1 MNIFYFIFNEFIS
14 FIINIGN
21 IGYKV
26 ITYTLDD
33 LVELADST
41 FLSTLWGII
50 DFLNWGQYSAL
61 LLMSSGALIFF
72 IVIKIKR
79 AVID

>member
-1 MNIFYFIFNEFIS
+1 MNIFKFIFNEFIA
-14 FIINIGN
+14 FIINIAD

-33 LVELADST
+33 LVDLADSS
-41 FLSTLWGII
+41 FLSTLWAII
-50 DFLNWGQYSAL
+50 DFLNWGQYSAF

-72 IVIKIKR
+72 IIIKIKR